1 MKGGGPMSNVN
12 YAICKV
18 LVRPLLQGVQ
28 NLIIIQPYKELNYLK
43 NIQKN

>member
-1 MKGGGPMSNVN
+1 MILTMKGGGPMSNVN

-28 NLIIIQPYKELNYLK
+28 IQL
-43 NIQKN
+43 